1 MEWQE
6 PPRGPGGSE
15 EILAK
20 SEYHSHF
27 AAVVAVP
34 QPAPPLQPA
43 SPLHRPGGL
52 RAAWALACAL
62 LGSSLLASCAG
73 LGPKAQPD
81 QPLQVV
87 TTVLPITQ
95 FTKAVAGSCAKV
107 QPLIPASRG
116 PHDFQATPSDL
127 VLVSKADV
135 LVKNGL
141 GLETFLDKLIAS
153 AGNPRLS
160 VIDSSKGVA
169 TLGQPDAEPS
179 QGHDHG
185 NGHDH
190 DNDHDHDHGSVN
202 PHIWLDPVRAEQQVN
217 TIRDGL
223 IAAKPACKAQFIA
236 NAAAFTAQLRTLDTE
251 LAAQLKPFAGK
262 SFVVFHDFHAYF
274 AKRYGLKG
282 TFVVDVPDENPT
294 PADLKRVASTAQKSQ
309 LKALLSEPQEGGGPL
324 EALAKDL
331 GVKVG
336 DFDSIETGSEMAQQ
350 PSSYFVVMRRNAKA
364 LVNAFGG

>member
-1 MEWQE
+1 M
-6 PPRGPGGSE
+6 G
-15 EILAK
+15 
-20 SEYHSHF
+20 
-27 AAVVAVP
+27 
-34 QPAPPLQPA
+34 
-43 SPLHRPGGL
+43 
-52 RAAWALACAL
+52 CAL
-62 LGSSLLASCAG
+62 LGTSFLAACGG

-81 QPLQVV
+81 HPLQVV
-87 TTVLPITQ
+87 TTILPITE

-107 QPLIPASRG
+107 QPLIPANRA
-116 PHDFQATPSDL
+116 PHDFQATPNDL

-141 GLETFLDKLIAS
+141 GLETFLGKLIAS
-153 AGNPRLS
+153 ADNPNLK
-160 VIDSSKGVA
+160 VIDSSRGVP
-169 TLGQPDAEPS
+169 TLGNPEAEL
-179 QGHDHG
+179 GHDQ
-185 NGHDH
+185 
-190 DNDHDHDHGSVN
+190 DHGSVN
-202 PHIWLDPVRAEQQVN
+202 PHIWLDPVLAEQQVN

-251 LAAQLKPFAGK
+251 LAAQLKPFSGK

-282 TFVVDVPDENPT
+282 TFVVDVPEENPT
-294 PADLKRVASTAQKSQ
+294 PDDLKRVASTAQKSQ
-309 LKALLSEPQEGGGPL
+309 LKALLSEPQEGGGPF

-336 DFDSIETGSEMAQQ
+336 EFDPIETGPEMALQ
-350 PSSYFVVMRRNAKA
+350 PTYYFAVMRRNGKA